1 MKYDEGGIV
10 LDSSQV
16 MNYQVRGTDY
26 MKLFL
31 RKSPIS
37 LSIQRSFRKV
47 DDTLS
52 YIGGLFSTILVFF
65 GLINLYNE
73 LSYEISITKSIY
85 YYDKND
91 PFDGD
96 HFNLITYSGYLIFCF
111 FDKFGIELPWPRFQR
126 LHKFLEEG
134 RKHLDIRLIMEKIIY
149 GEKLGLAILDKN
161 KHKALLLSEPFTLE
175 QAD

>member
-1 MKYDEGGIV
+1 
-10 LDSSQV
+10 
-16 MNYQVRGTDY
+16 

-37 LSIQRSFRKV
+37 LTIQRSFRKV
-47 DDTLS
+47 DDAFS

-65 GLINLYNE
+65 GFVNLYNE
-73 LSYEISITKSIY
+73 LSYEIAISKSAY
-85 YYDKND
+85 YFDKND

-96 HFNLITYSGYLIFCF
+96 HFNLITYTGYLIFSF

-134 RKHLDIRLIMEKIIY
+134 RKHIDIRLIMQKIIY
-149 GEKLGLAILDKN
+149 A
-161 KHKALLLSEPFTLE
+161 
-175 QAD
+175 